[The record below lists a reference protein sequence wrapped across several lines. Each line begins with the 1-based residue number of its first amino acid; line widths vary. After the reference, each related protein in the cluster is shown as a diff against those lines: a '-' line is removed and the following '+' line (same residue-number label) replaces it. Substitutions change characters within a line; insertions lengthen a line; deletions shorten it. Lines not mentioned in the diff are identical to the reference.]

1 MIDVQKHI
9 SSSVDSIYQSY
20 YNFLE
25 QDLGYNILLNYQG
38 EFSVNLI
45 RTFANGVEERM
56 TQNGDKKYIIKRMFS
71 ILIEGLQNIYIH
83 GGKDE
88 MDRQQVFL
96 IVAHNQSQYRVLM
109 GNILDAED
117 RELVKAYLGNIN
129 NHSEEELKQLYL
141 TVLKNGYMSDKGGA
155 GLGIVTMRLKSSED
169 LNYKIYDLHE
179 GKSFLVVE
187 VGLDKS

>member
-96 IVAHNQSQYRVLM
+96 LVAHNQSQYRVLM

>member
-169 LNYKIYDLHE
+169 LKYQIYDLHE

>member
-71 ILIEGLQNIYIH
+71 ILIEGLQNVYIH